1 VRILRPL
8 IGFPVVATLALG
20 LLAAAPAVAQTGPDA
35 SEAPPGVTPEG
46 EAVTQEPAPVPPEP
60 AQEAPPA
67 AVQPIPRPQPG
78 AVRPG
83 QRATAAPGR
92 LNGSQKITLNFKDA
106 PLDAVVQFMSRVT
119 GKSFILDADQRQ
131 WGRVTLISPDQVQVT
146 TAEAYEIFQAMLNL
160 KGMTI
165 VPTGANVYK
174 IVQIQ
179 VAPSTT
185 VETVRT
191 AAPPGDR
198 VVTRIIPLQYVD
210 ASEIVQVISPLVG
223 KGAPVIAYPAT
234 NTLIVID
241 SYANIERLMGI
252 IQTLDVET
260 VDTVME
266 IIPLRFA
273 AADTMAKNLTQVV
286 TDRARPAAR
295 RRAPARGQANVQQV
309 QTESTAVKII
319 SDPRTNSLIIVA
331 DPQTMDDIKAL
342 IASLDVEIPKGSG
355 KINVYYLK
363 YADAENV
370 AGVLTSIS
378 KSAGT
383 KAKPGQPQAPTPA
396 AKATE
401 VSVEFEEPVQITA
414 DKTTN
419 SLVIIA
425 SPQDYETLKA
435 VIEKLDIRR
444 PQVLVD
450 ALIAEMSYEKALQ
463 LGVEWRTTNDP
474 TTGNLAGFASSNF
487 GTIGSVATGGP
498 LAVPQGLALGVV
510 KGTIN
515 FGGVEF
521 LNVGALLRA
530 LQTDADVNVLSSPHL
545 LTTDNEEAEIIVSD
559 NIPFKTSEKF
569 DSNGNP
575 ISTFEYRDVGL
586 TLRFTPQINEDD
598 FVKLKIFQETS
609 QVLSTATGGSTNAPS
624 TTRRSAKTTVV
635 VKDATTVVI
644 GGLVSDDTQL
654 SKSSIP
660 CLGDIPLL
668 GYLFQNSNKQG
679 RKKNLLIF
687 LTPRVVTDM
696 ARLEEVTRDKRD
708 LYEENARTQENAP
721 GTPVEKLEHY
731 LDRMEKGPQQPPPA
745 GPTEPTTPQAPRP

>member
-1 VRILRPL
+1 VRTPRPL
-8 IGFPVVATLALG
+8 TGFLLAALCALG
-20 LLAAAPAVAQTGPDA
+20 LLVTTAALAQNEPPESGTPAAQPETSLPPRVQRSGAAPAAQRPTAGPNR
-35 SEAPPGVTPEG
+35 
-46 EAVTQEPAPVPPEP
+46 PA
-60 AQEAPPA
+60 
-67 AVQPIPRPQPG
+67 G
-78 AVRPG
+78 A
-83 QRATAAPGR
+83 
-92 LNGSQKITLNFKDA
+92 QKITLNFKDA

-119 GKSFILDADQRQ
+119 GKSFILDADQRN
-131 WGRVTLISPDQVQVT
+131 WGKVTLISPDQVQVT
-146 TAEAYEIFQAMLNL
+146 VEEAYEIFQAMLNL

-165 VPTGANVYK
+165 VPSGENVYK
-174 IVQIQ
+174 ILQTQ
-179 VAPSTT
+179 AAPSST

-191 AAPPGDR
+191 EAPPGER

-210 ASEIVQVISPLVG
+210 ANEIVQVISPLVS

-241 SYANIERLMGI
+241 SYANIERLVDI
-252 IQTLDVET
+252 IKSLDVET

-266 IIPLRFA
+266 IIPLRYA
-273 AADTMAKNLTQVV
+273 AADTMAKNLSQVV
-286 TDRARPAAR
+286 TDRARPTSR

-309 QTESTAVKII
+309 QTETTAVKII
-319 SDPRTNSLIIVA
+319 SDPRTNSLIIIA
-331 DPQTMDDIKAL
+331 DPDTMAEIKTL

-383 KAKPGQPQAPTPA
+383 TGKPGQPQAPTPA

-401 VSVEFEEPVQITA
+401 VTVQFEEPVQINA

-425 SPQDYETLKA
+425 SPQDYETLKS

-450 ALIAEMSYEKALQ
+450 ALIVEMSYDKALE

-474 TTGNLAGFASSNF
+474 SSGNVAGFASSNF
-487 GTIGSVATGGP
+487 GTIGTVATGGP
-498 LAVPQGLALGVV
+498 LAVPQGLTLGVV
-510 KGTIN
+510 KGTVS
-515 FGGVEF
+515 FGGREF
-521 LNVGALLRA
+521 LNIGALIRA

-545 LTTDNEEAEIIVSD
+545 LTTDNEEAEIVVSD

-609 QVLSTATGGSTNAPS
+609 QILSTATGGSTNAPS

-644 GGLVSDDTQL
+644 GGLVSDDTQFR
-654 SKSSIP
+654 SSSVP
-660 CLGDIPLL
+660 CLGDIPLI
-668 GYLFQNSNKQG
+668 GYLFQTSRKQG
-679 RKKNLLIF
+679 TKKNLLIF

-696 ARLEEVTRDKRD
+696 ARLEEVTRDKRE
-708 LYEENARTQENAP
+708 LYEENARSPEAVPN
-721 GTPVEKLEHY
+721 TPVEKLEHY
-731 LDRMEKGPQQPPPA
+731 LDRLQQPGEA
-745 GPTEPTTPQAPRP
+745 PQP